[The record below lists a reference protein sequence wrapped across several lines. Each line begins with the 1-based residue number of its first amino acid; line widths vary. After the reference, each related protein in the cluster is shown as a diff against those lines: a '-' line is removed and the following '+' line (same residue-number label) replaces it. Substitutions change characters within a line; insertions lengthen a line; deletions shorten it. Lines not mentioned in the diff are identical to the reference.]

1 MISSQIE
8 MDVPRTNTRKR
19 QPFTQRYAAVIFH
32 SSASTAAT
40 FDRGLLASQSRL
52 LTFFPSLL
60 LPVFSSAALCVQ
72 IVCVGYPFSYSFA
85 CVSYPA
91 ISTTHSHTYIQTLY
105 ICTVTHKHNHR
116 QRCNLLCN
124 FFSSSHSVLC
134 CLAKLIFLNRAIIKT
149 NYFTFSRNSSPAF
162 QRGPPNLVHCV
173 DSA

>member
-1 MISSQIE
+1 MFLAQIHGSG
-8 MDVPRTNTRKR
+8 NLSHSGTRG
-19 QPFTQRYAAVIFH
+19 AAVIFH

-60 LPVFSSAALCVQ
+60 LPVFSSVALCVQ

-124 FFSSSHSVLC
+124 FFFFFTLRALLSSETNFSPFTKGQKIAMKT
-134 CLAKLIFLNRAIIKT
+134 CLLRTERKT
-149 NYFTFSRNSSPAF
+149 SLRKITA
-162 QRGPPNLVHCV
+162 
-173 DSA
+173 